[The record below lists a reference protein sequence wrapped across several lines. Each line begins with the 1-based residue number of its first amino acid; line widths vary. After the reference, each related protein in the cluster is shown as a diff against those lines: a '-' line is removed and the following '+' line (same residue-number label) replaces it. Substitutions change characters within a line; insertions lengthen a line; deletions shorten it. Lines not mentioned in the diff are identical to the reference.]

1 MVLTA
6 ECRVKLSARGLDPK
20 PFTPEM
26 KKQFTNTLVSLS
38 QECKEAGQQPAVMA
52 TSENMLSK
60 EELDD
65 FIEFMKEENRKN
77 REFELI

>member
-1 MVLTA
+1 MSGYGSTLCL
-6 ECRVKLSARGLDPK
+6 ECGTRKS
-20 PFTPEM
+20 M
-26 KKQFTNTLVSLS
+26 
-38 QECKEAGQQPAVMA
+38 
-52 TSENMLSK
+52 ENMLSK